1 MKVKN
6 ILLSILAI
14 LWFPFE
20 FVIIPIVKW
29 ILDML
34 ILSVLSV
41 YFIVTDK
48 VCKLLGKE
56 GI

>member
-1 MKVKN
+1 MKN
-6 ILLSILAI
+6 ILFCVLGI

-29 ILDML
+29 IFDLVV
-34 ILSVLSV
+34 LSVLSI

-48 VCKLLGKE
+48 ICKLLGKE
-56 GI
+56 GV

>member
-1 MKVKN
+1 MKN
-6 ILLSILAI
+6 TLFCLFEI

-29 ILDML
+29 IFDLVVFSA
-34 ILSVLSV
+34 LSI

>member
-34 ILSVLSV
+34 VLSVLSV

-48 VCKLLGKE
+48 VCELLGKE

>member
-41 YFIVTDK
+41 YFIATDK
-48 VCKLLGKE
+48 VFKLLGKE